1 MQDSTGQAQQPQSA
15 QPNGSDNPESI
26 FSDDS
31 PQMREELK
39 TNISNATPQ
48 DMPMPNMEFQKFFEF
63 LPKVMDVLGY
73 DSQKKNRMMQE
84 FYMGIEAIAFERV
97 IELLDEPTRM
107 KFNQT
112 IQNTDPNTV
121 DPKFVAE
128 MQNEIKTKVNN
139 EMIFQAYF
147 TAITAMVDLV
157 TTDLLKQANEEQEK
171 QIRRIL
177 LEQQDKI
184 ENMTTNIVPKEAIS
198 KS

>member
-15 QPNGSDNPESI
+15 QPNGSDNSESI